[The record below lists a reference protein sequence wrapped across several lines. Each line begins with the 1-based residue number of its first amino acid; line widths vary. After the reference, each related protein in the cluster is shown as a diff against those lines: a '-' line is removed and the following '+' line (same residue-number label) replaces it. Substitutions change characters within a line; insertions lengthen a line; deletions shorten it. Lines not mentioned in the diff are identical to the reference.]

1 MDQSP
6 DIWLAFGRTFGMLFL
21 VLALLIFF
29 FYLAK
34 RFSESRG
41 LKGHKDFIRIMSV
54 HHLSPKEKLVLMDV
68 LGQTLLV
75 GVTPNQISKI
85 AELDQA
91 PDQTPDQAISHA
103 AEPPGK
109 ETGSSFQ
116 FSDFLARKLGSDSKG
131 RDSRESPQ

>member
-21 VLALLIFF
+21 VLALLIFI
-29 FYLAK
+29 FYLVK

-41 LKGHKDFIRIMSV
+41 LKGHKDFIRILSV

-91 PDQTPDQAISHA
+91 PDQTPDQATNRVTRRA

-109 ETGSSFQ
+109 ETDSSFQ
-116 FSDFLARKLGSDSKG
+116 FSDFLARKLGADLKG
-131 RDSRESPQ
+131 R